1 MKSYW
6 ICWVLIQRLVSLYR
20 EGHLDTRR
28 KDGHMKIETE
38 IGAIWPLTK
47 EILMPPEAARDQ
59 EDLPIEPLEA
69 LWPCPP

>member
-1 MKSYW
+1 M
-6 ICWVLIQRLVSLYR
+6 
-20 EGHLDTRR
+20 DTRR